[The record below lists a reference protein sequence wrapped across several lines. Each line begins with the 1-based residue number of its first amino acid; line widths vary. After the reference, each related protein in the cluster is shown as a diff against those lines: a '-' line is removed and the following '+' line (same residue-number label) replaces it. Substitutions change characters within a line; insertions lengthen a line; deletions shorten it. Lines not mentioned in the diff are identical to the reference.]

1 MTNDGFDW
9 DESKWK
15 FDYRMHFNK
24 FKECLCKATEIYFPD
39 YSLQWIIRT
48 DASDI
53 AVAGVLYQERPM
65 PDGTT
70 RHEPILFLS
79 HKFSESA
86 KNWDTFK
93 KEGYGLFFTVN
104 GAQYYLR
111 GKHFIV
117 ETDHRN
123 LQWMA
128 ASQSPIVVR
137 WRTLLQSYTFL
148 IRHIPGKDN
157 KVADWMSRMY
167 KMEECMPCFMYI
179 SPVDNSSI
187 SFDEVMR
194 ACHGRERLHFGAY
207 ETWRRARLAY
217 PDLQINIEA
226 VRIYVKECGMCNKMR
241 DTGTKGF
248 PSITK
253 TLKPTT
259 YRRRIGIHH
268 LSITPPD
275 KHGYSAAIVIVELL
289 RDTVP
294 GPVYYFSKQV

>member
-15 FDYRMHFNK
+15 FDYRTHFNK

-53 AVAGVLYQERPM
+53 AVAGVLYQERPI

-70 RHEPILFLS
+70 RHEPIVFLS

-111 GKHFIV
+111 GKDFIV
-117 ETDHRN
+117 ETYHRN

-137 WRTLLQSYTFL
+137 WRTLLQSYTFI

-167 KMEECMPCFMYI
+167 KMEECMPCFMSI
-179 SPVDNSSI
+179 SPVDNSAISLCVLAMVVSDCISEHMKPGEELDLLTRTYKSI
-187 SFDEVMR
+187 SKLLEFMSKNA
-194 ACHGRERLHFGAY
+194 AC
-207 ETWRRARLAY
+207 
-217 PDLQINIEA
+217 
-226 VRIYVKECGMCNKMR
+226 
-241 DTGTKGF
+241 
-248 PSITK
+248 
-253 TLKPTT
+253 
-259 YRRRIGIHH
+259 
-268 LSITPPD
+268 
-275 KHGYSAAIVIVELL
+275 AI
-289 RDTVP
+289 R
-294 GPVYYFSKQV
+294 